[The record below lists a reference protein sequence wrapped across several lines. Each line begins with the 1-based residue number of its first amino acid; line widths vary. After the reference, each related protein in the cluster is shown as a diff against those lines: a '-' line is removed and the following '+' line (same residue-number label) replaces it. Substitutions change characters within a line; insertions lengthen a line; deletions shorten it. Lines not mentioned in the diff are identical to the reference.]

1 VNEEEYQRELE
12 SIKDKP
18 DIEEHFQSNPDA
30 GSSVK
35 TVMFVCACVAMAHT
49 GLFRVCGQPLG
60 IQANGTGAG

>member
-12 SIKDKP
+12 RIKDKP

-35 TVMFVCACVAMAHT
+35 TVMFVCACVAMVILAYF
-49 GLFRVCGQPLG
+49 GFV
-60 IQANGTGAG
+60 ANH

>member
-18 DIEEHFQSNPDA
+18 DIEEHFQSNSDA

-35 TVMFVCACVAMAHT
+35 TVMFVCACVAMAILAYF
-49 GLFRVCGQPLG
+49 GFV
-60 IQANGTGAG
+60 ANH